1 MARRLSIGRLRGG
14 ELLAG
19 AGAVVLLVS
28 LFLNWFDARLPAAAA
43 QVRPSGVD
51 EIDVTLPLGS
61 DHASSG
67 WDALG
72 WLVLALVVI
81 ALLCAA
87 ALVAFTAVD
96 RPVTHIVAA
105 AVLTAT
111 AAPIALLALV
121 LRALVFQPGPNELV
135 TVEGGAWI
143 GLAGAALL
151 AIGAWWSLADERTDA
166 PESAY
171 VPPAPRP
178 APPPASS

>member
-14 ELLAG
+14 ELLTG
-19 AGAVVLLVS
+19 VGAVALVVS
-28 LFLNWFDARLPAAAA
+28 LFLEWVGPVGA
-43 QVRPSGVD
+43 
-51 EIDVTLPLGS
+51 T
-61 DHASSG
+61 G

-72 WLVLALVVI
+72 WLVLALAVI
-81 ALLCAA
+81 AVLCAA
-87 ALVAFTAVD
+87 GLVVLTAAD

-105 AVLTAT
+105 AVVTAT
-111 AAPIALLALV
+111 IAPVALLVLA
-121 LRALVFQPGPNELV
+121 LRALVFQPGANDV
-135 TVEGGAWI
+135 TTVEYGAWI

-151 AIGAWWSLADERTDA
+151 TVGAWWSLADERTDA

>member
-19 AGAVVLLVS
+19 AGAVTLLVS
-28 LFLNWFDARLPAAAA
+28 LFLDWAGPA
-43 QVRPSGVD
+43 G
-51 EIDVTLPLGS
+51 E
-61 DHASSG
+61 SG
-67 WDALG
+67 WDVLG

-87 ALVAFTAVD
+87 VLVVLTAAD

-105 AVLTAT
+105 AVVTAT
-111 AAPIALLALV
+111 VAPIALLALA
-121 LRALVFQPGPNELV
+121 LRALVFQPGPNEV
-135 TVEGGAWI
+135 ATVEYGAWI

-151 AIGAWWSLADERTDA
+151 TVGAWWSLADERTDA

-178 APPPASS
+178 APPPTSS

>member
-19 AGAVVLLVS
+19 VGAVVLLVS
-28 LFLNWFDARLPAAAA
+28 LFLDWVGP
-43 QVRPSGVD
+43 VG
-51 EIDVTLPLGS
+51 E
-61 DHASSG
+61 SG

-72 WLVLALVVI
+72 WLVLALVAI
-81 ALLCAA
+81 ALLSAA
-87 ALVAFTAVD
+87 GLVVLTAAD
-96 RPVTHIVAA
+96 RTVTHIVAA

-121 LRALVFQPGPNELV
+121 LRALVFQPGSNEL
-135 TVEGGAWI
+135 TTLRYGAWI

-171 VPPAPRP
+171 TPPAARP

>member
-19 AGAVVLLVS
+19 AGAVVLVVS
-28 LFLNWFDARLPAAAA
+28 LFLEWAGPA
-43 QVRPSGVD
+43 G
-51 EIDVTLPLGS
+51 E
-61 DHASSG
+61 SG

-72 WLVLALVVI
+72 WLVLALVAI

-87 ALVAFTAVD
+87 GLVILTAAD

-105 AVLTAT
+105 AVLSAT
-111 AAPIALLALV
+111 VAPVALLALA
-121 LRALVFQPGPNELV
+121 LRALVFQPGPNAV
-135 TVEGGAWI
+135 TTVEYGAWI

>member
-1 MARRLSIGRLRGG
+1 LSIGRLRGG

-19 AGAVVLLVS
+19 VGAVVLLVS
-28 LFLNWFDARLPAAAA
+28 LFLPW
-43 QVRPSGVD
+43 VG
-51 EIDVTLPLGS
+51 PLGE
-61 DHASSG
+61 SG

-87 ALVAFTAVD
+87 GLVFLTAAD

-111 AAPIALLALV
+111 AAPIALLVLA
-121 LRALVFQPGPNELV
+121 LRALVFQPGPNEL
-135 TVEGGAWI
+135 TTLRSGAWI

-151 AIGAWWSLADERTDA
+151 TVGAWWSLADERTDA